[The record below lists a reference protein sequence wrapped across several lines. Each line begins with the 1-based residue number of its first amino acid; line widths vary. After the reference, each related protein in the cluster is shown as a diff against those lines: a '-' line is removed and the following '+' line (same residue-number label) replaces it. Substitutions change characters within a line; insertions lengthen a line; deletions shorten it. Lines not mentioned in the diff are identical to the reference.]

1 MSSAG
6 GSEHDP
12 ASVLNDLRRRVL
24 RLHKALIQAERR
36 RYERMHG
43 RIENEYNLLGLLSHD
58 PAFAWLR
65 PLTVYIVELEERL
78 DAEEP
83 VTGEV
88 ADQFGT
94 ALRQLMTGGDRIP
107 TFHRSYAR
115 VLQDEPEIVLIHGE
129 IMPTLPKPPR
139 ADAPEQSGG
148 PESGSGPAL

>member
-1 MSSAG
+1 MGAAG
-6 GSEHDP
+6 GGQDARSTLET
-12 ASVLNDLRRRVL
+12 LRTRVL

-43 RIENEYNLLGLLSHD
+43 RIESEYQLLGLLSHD

-83 VTGEV
+83 VTAEV
-88 ADQFGT
+88 TDQFGN

-107 TFHRSYAR
+107 TFHRSYVR

-129 IMPTLPKPPR
+129 IMPTLPAPPKAETGAAEPP
-139 ADAPEQSGG
+139 ADRG
-148 PESGSGPAL
+148 